1 MKKIVKLLLIAII
14 GLTLLAPATAQ
25 AKEAFDIIYH
35 NVDITVNEDGTF
47 NVVEEMQVHFNARRH
62 GIYVN
67 IPSEYH
73 MNWEVDGE
81 EVCKYYKFPVTNV
94 RVLSGHE
101 REIGHYDSFT
111 RIKFGSADRYAKT
124 TETYKWSYTINTRDL
139 DLGGVQMVFMNIIT
153 NGWDT
158 TTDATTFNLYLPKN
172 FDASK
177 IYTSTPHG
185 EMLQGAGELD
195 GVNITVSGNRITGTC
210 STQIQSNEGITI
222 QVLLDE
228 GYFDFPDINH
238 YGIIGLIAGLL
249 FTLIV
254 SVIHAL
260 YGRDK
265 EVIQTVEF
273 HVPGGMTSAE
283 VGTVI
288 DEEVNDRDVISLLLD
303 WGRRGIITI
312 HETQKDL
319 ILEKRSELE
328 DSARNYERTMYNR
341 LFNNRNKVALS
352 KLKYKFYSTMN
363 QVKNQINRYYNDKT
377 RQLSTNVSIALQ
389 LILAAFS
396 FLPVS
401 LLTALSYYFYYRDGL
416 VVVLVVVQIV
426 LLDILMYLLI
436 YLHKIRFMVEAWK
449 WWQKMLCQLGVF
461 ILFAIPVAI
470 MFVVVLKTGVRVSQ
484 ALVVTGVQI
493 ALMMFIM
500 FMRRRTDYGNEEL
513 GRILGLR
520 EFIRTADED
529 RLKALVEE
537 NPYYFYDILPYAYAL
552 GLTEIWNEHFKDLTV
567 TPCEWYDSYRPYNDH
582 YAMMH
587 SLESQM
593 HSAQR
598 SMSSVPES
606 SGGGGSGGGSSSGG
620 SFSSGGGFGGSSGGS
635 W

>member
-1 MKKIVKLLLIAII
+1 MKKIVKLLLIAFI
-14 GLTLLAPATAQ
+14 GLTMLAPVTAE
-25 AKEAFDIIYH
+25 AREAFDIIYH
-35 NVDITVNEDGTF
+35 NVDVTVNEDGSF
-47 NVVEEMQVHFNARRH
+47 DIVEEMQVHFNANRH

-73 MNWEVDGE
+73 MNWDVDGA

-101 REIGHYDSFT
+101 NDISHYDSFT
-111 RIKFGSADRYAKT
+111 RIKLGSASRYANT
-124 TETYKWSYTINTRDL
+124 TETYKWSYTLNTRDL
-139 DLGGVQMVFMNIIT
+139 DLGGVEMVFLNIIT
-153 NGWDT
+153 SGWDT
-158 TTDATTFNLYLPKN
+158 TTDATRFTLELPKS

-195 GVNITVSGNRITGTC
+195 GVRVSVNGNKITGEC
-210 STQIQSNEGITI
+210 NTQIQANEAITI
-222 QVLLDE
+222 QVLLE
-228 GYFDFPDINH
+228 KGYFSFPDINH
-238 YGIIGLIAGLL
+238 YGIIGLIAGLV

-254 SVIHAL
+254 SVIHAI
-260 YGRDK
+260 YGRDR

-273 HVPGGMTSAE
+273 HVPAGMTSAE

-288 DEEVNDRDVISLLLD
+288 DEEVNDRDIISLLLD

-319 ILEKRSELE
+319 ILEKKSELE
-328 DSARNYERTMYNR
+328 DSARNYEHTMFNR
-341 LFNNRNKVALS
+341 LFNNRDKVAMS
-352 KLKYKFYSTMN
+352 KLRYKFYNTMN
-363 QVKNQINRYYNDKT
+363 LCKNQVNRYYADKT

-396 FLPVS
+396 FLPVV
-401 LLTALSYYFYYRDGL
+401 LLTALSHYFYYRGGMI
-416 VVVLVVVQIV
+416 VFIAIVQIL
-426 LLDILMYLLI
+426 LLDSLMYLLI

-461 ILFAIPVAI
+461 ILFAIPVGI
-470 MFVVVLKTGVRVSQ
+470 MFTVVLKTGVRVSQ

-500 FMRRRTDYGNEEL
+500 FMRRRTDYGNQEL

-529 RLKALVEE
+529 RLKELVEE

-567 TPCEWYDSYRPYNDH
+567 SPCEWYDSYRPYNDH
-582 YAMMH
+582 YALMH

-598 SMSSVPES
+598 SMTSIPES

-620 SFSSGGGFGGSSGGS
+620 GFSGGGGFGGSSGGS